1 MIPQYKPD
9 HFTLKELVPE
19 ATFEFIKT
27 SVLWNVFDHRI
38 LITAD
43 RLRKRYGKMLANTW
57 PWGGAHQYRG
67 FRPIGAKAP
76 GSIYSQHRF
85 GRALDLVPVNVTA
98 EEIRQD
104 ILGELSER
112 LFEYITAIE
121 LGTSWLHIDC
131 RSHLKAVHG
140 VLTFQP

>member
-1 MIPQYKPD
+1 VIPQYKPD
-9 HFTLKELVPE
+9 YFTIEELVPE
-19 ATFEFIKT
+19 SVFQFTKPAT
-27 SVLWNVFDHRI
+27 LWNIFDHRI

-43 RLRKRYGKMLANTW
+43 RLRKRYGKLLANTW
-57 PWGGAHQYRG
+57 LWGGRHNYRG
-67 FRPIGAKAP
+67 YRPQGCSV
-76 GSIYSQHRF
+76 GSVYSQHRF
-85 GRALDLVPVNVTA
+85 GRAIDLEPVDVTA

-104 ILGELSER
+104 ILSGISER

>member
-9 HFTLKELVPE
+9 YFTIEELVPE
-19 ATFEFIKT
+19 
-27 SVLWNVFDHRI
+27 SVSKSVKERYLWNIFDYRI
-38 LITAD
+38 LVTAD
-43 RLRKRYGKMLANTW
+43 RLRKRYGKLLANTW
-57 PWGGAHQYRG
+57 PWGGRHRYRG
-67 FRPIGAKAP
+67 YRPQECKIGSK
-76 GSIYSQHRF
+76 YSQHRY
-85 GRALDLVPVNVTA
+85 GRAIDLEPMIVTA

-104 ILGELSER
+104 ILSGQNEET
-112 LFEYITAIE
+112 FEYITAIE